1 MEAKKYK
8 RADVNRYRLVF
19 FNIGL
24 IVSLAITYTAFEWR
38 FYESGEVIDTSIA
51 IDDQFDEVYE
61 IPPTEQEPPP
71 PPEIKNI
78 NIIAID
84 DVEELEDELEISF
97 DIEMTDHMTI
107 ELLPDKIEVGL
118 EDVEEEESE
127 EIFLIVEEQ
136 PAPIGGMKA
145 FYEHIN
151 STIRYPSSARRM
163 GIQGRVFVQ
172 FVIEKD
178 GSISQVEVLRGISE
192 SCNSEAIRVVSDA
205 PAWKPGKQRGKPVR
219 VKMVLPVSF
228 RLK

>member
-24 IVSLAITYTAFEWR
+24 IISLAITYTAFEWK
-38 FYESGEVIDTSIA
+38 FYKNIEVIDTSSA

-71 PPEIKNI
+71 PPEIKNV
-78 NIIAID
+78 NIIVIE

-97 DIEMTDHMTI
+97 DIEMTDHMVVEI
-107 ELLPDKIEVGL
+107 LPEKLEVA
-118 EDVEEEESE
+118 EEIEEEESE

-145 FYEHIN
+145 FYKHIN
-151 STIRYPSSARRM
+151 SIIRYPSSARRM

-178 GSISQVEVLRGISE
+178 GSISKVEILRGISE
-192 SCNSEAIRVVSDA
+192 NCNNEAIRVVSSA

-219 VKMVLPVSF
+219 VKMVLPVTF
-228 RLK
+228 RLQ